1 MDLFVGLIYG
11 SISGYYGGRVDNV
24 MQRIVEILAGIP
36 ILIVAILIMLIFD
49 PGILSLTIAIGLTY
63 WTSSA
68 RLIRGQVLRL
78 KEQEF
83 FLASRSLGAG
93 TFRLIAKHLIPNV
106 FYIVIITLM
115 FTVPSAVFFEA
126 FLSFIGLGIQPPN
139 ASLGALISDG
149 ADQMRFY
156 PYLLIFPAIVLAL
169 ITISFR
175 LLGDGLRDALDP
187 RMRK

>member
-1 MDLFVGLIYG
+1 MSYG
-11 SISGYYGGRVDNV
+11 AISAYYGGGVDNV
-24 MQRIVEILAGIP
+24 MQRIIEVLVGIP
-36 ILIVAILIMLIFD
+36 NLVVIILMMLILE
-49 PGILSLTIAIGLTY
+49 PGIIAITLALTITG

-106 FYIVIITLM
+106 FYMVIITLM
-115 FTVPSAVFFEA
+115 FTVPSAIFFEA
-126 FLSFIGLGIQPPN
+126 FLSFIGLGIQPPH

-169 ITISFR
+169 ITVSFR

-187 RMRK
+187 RKVLGHK